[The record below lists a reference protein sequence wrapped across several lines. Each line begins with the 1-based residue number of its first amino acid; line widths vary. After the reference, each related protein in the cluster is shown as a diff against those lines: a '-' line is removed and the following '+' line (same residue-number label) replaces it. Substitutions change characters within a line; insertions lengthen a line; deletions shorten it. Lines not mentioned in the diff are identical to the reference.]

1 MKIHHPV
8 HRGNKS
14 LWLDPEVEE
23 FVSILNNGHAVLGWE
38 GDPYL
43 GLFRLPDKR
52 WEIARLENGRYNTVC
67 ISKPGAKLDLS
78 IISHLMEHDLQRK
91 TAQQLFDAV
100 DKANVE
106 AQRALDA
113 KSYET
118 IGQAV
123 ERVYWGAKK
132 DIKGTIYG

>member
-1 MKIHHPV
+1 MIQHAIQ
-8 HRGNKS
+8 RGSKR
-14 LWLDPEVEE
+14 LWMDPEVEE
-23 FVSILNNGHAVLGWE
+23 FVSILNNGHPVLGWE

-78 IISHLMEHDLQRK
+78 IISHLMQHDLQRK

-100 DKANVE
+100 EKENARV
-106 AQRALDA
+106 QRALDSKA
-113 KSYET
+113 EES
-118 IGQAV
+118 IGAAL
-123 ERVYWGAKK
+123 ERVYWGAAR
-132 DIKGTIYG
+132 DQRGTQYQ